1 MSLATSLFRKA
12 DRGERAIGVEGTRRA
27 GGLRPVGLGTWSW
40 RHHGGAADGARDP
53 TLQEFPEEGKFGV
66 GGGDFL
72 PAAFAHLPHSPCVS
86 ARCFGAPGLKSV
98 SHTGLVAASRHVVF
112 PRPRRRPARARA
124 ASVRARGRGGARRG
138 DTPLRGSAGTWPPLG
153 FPCSREMISYRFHVQ
168 VIKFWM

>member
-27 GGLRPVGLGTWSW
+27 RGLRPVGLGTWSW

-72 PAAFAHLPHSPCVS
+72 PAAFAHLPRSPCVS

-112 PRPRRRPARARA
+112 RVLGAGRRARA
-124 ASVRARGRGGARRG
+124 LHQCVHADGAGRGE
-138 DTPLRGSAGTWPPLG
+138 GTRPSGEVPAPGL
-153 FPCSREMISYRFHVQ
+153 PSDSRAPG
-168 VIKFWM
+168 K